1 MKRPFS
7 SIRPIGPFAQRQAQD
22 TGVEVRNGPIWTWL
36 EVTTFQGNREESP
49 KVTREHEQ
57 FVDSEV
63 KRIMALEEVSER
75 LEFAGE
81 INEFDIFCESSSD
94 LTISCFIRHA
104 EDFISITPLDEV
116 IDVFQANI
124 NAHKD
129 LTVRDYRVVSE
140 EFVEQ
145 RQPEIV

>member
-1 MKRPFS
+1 MKRPLANK
-7 SIRPIGPFAQRQAQD
+7 RPIGPFAQRQPQSG
-22 TGVEVRNGPIWTWL
+22 GVEVRNGPIWTWL
-36 EVTTFQGNREESP
+36 EVTTFTGDREDSP
-49 KVTREHEQ
+49 KVTQEHKD
-57 FVDSEV
+57 FVDHEV
-63 KRIMALEEVSER
+63 KRIMTSDEVKER

-81 INEFDIFCESSSD
+81 INEFDIFCEASSD

-104 EDFISITPLDEV
+104 EDFISIRFLDEV

-124 NAHKD
+124 DAHED

-145 RQPEIV
+145 KHPELV